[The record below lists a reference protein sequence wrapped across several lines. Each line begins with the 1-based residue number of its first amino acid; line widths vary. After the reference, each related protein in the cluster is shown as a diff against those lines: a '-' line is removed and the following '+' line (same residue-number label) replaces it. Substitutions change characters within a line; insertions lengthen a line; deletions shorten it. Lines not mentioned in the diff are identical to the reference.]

1 MLSSDK
7 LPDEDLV
14 EDIKILATDDEK
26 IKLFGE
32 IFTNDSSREILQ
44 LLFNEELTATQIAQ
58 KSNVSLQLVKYH
70 INKLQALGIVKIS
83 KIEKNSKS
91 QDMKIY
97 TATKFSIVIVPPKL
111 SEKTKES
118 KLLVRS
124 FRHIYKV
131 VGLGIAT
138 GLSGLFSLSQIQQ
151 GPRTFVSDSISSKS
165 TPSSVREPEESFQSD
180 EIYLDESAESISAS
194 PSVSTESAES
204 ISASPSVST
213 ESAESISA
221 SPSVSTESESQS
233 NLDTSEIPV
242 KEPLEP
248 AADIANSSNE
258 LAALT
263 SDLFAPF
270 VIITLILGG
279 MTIYY
284 LYKFFKKS

>member
-97 TATKFSIVIVPPKL
+97 TAAKFSIVIVPPKL

-138 GLSGLFSLSQIQQ
+138 GLSGLFSLFQIQQ

-165 TPSSVREPEESFQSD
+165 APSSVREPEESFQSD

-221 SPSVSTESESQS
+221 SPSVSTESESPS